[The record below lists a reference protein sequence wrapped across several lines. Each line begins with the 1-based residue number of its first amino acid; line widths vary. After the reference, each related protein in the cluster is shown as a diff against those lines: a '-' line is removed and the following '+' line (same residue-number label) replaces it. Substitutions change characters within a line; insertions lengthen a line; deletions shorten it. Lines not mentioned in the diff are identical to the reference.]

1 MAAAGDLLTPA
12 RLEIVSPELVL
23 VDPRLATAARALLFH
38 PGDTFARVGQMSRMS
53 RAQASGPASNA
64 AQASSVDEE
73 IGAALRRITELSEV
87 EPPRRRRRRLISLV
101 AALAATSAL
110 AMLVIDL
117 QLGLY
122 QWPF

>member
-12 RLEIVSPELVL
+12 RREIVSPELAL

-38 PGDTFARVGQMSRMS
+38 PEDTFARVGHLSRMS
-53 RAQASGPASNA
+53 RAQASVPVSNA
-64 AQASSVDEE
+64 AQASSVEEE

-87 EPPRRRRRRLISLV
+87 EPPRRRGGRLISLV
-101 AALAATSAL
+101 AALAATSAV

-117 QLGLY
+117 QLGVY